1 MTELKKNQSSNQLN
15 KRRVQQKEALLWQ
28 HLWSGVFK
36 LIAVGSLKVTHA
48 DGSVA
53 HYGQADADPVEMIIH
68 EASFYRRVIFGGS
81 MALGECYV
89 EGLWASPDLSSCLS
103 VLAANCRRF
112 GRYQKG
118 LSLIQS
124 WINRLLHLFKQ
135 NTKKNSL
142 NNIRAHYDL
151 SNQFYQ
157 TFLDPSMTYSSAYYD
172 SKPLSLEAAQRNKI
186 NRILDLLEIREGDAL
201 LEIGSGWGALALR
214 ALKRGASVKTIT
226 LSQAQFDYVRE
237 KIKTLDAS
245 APIELKLQDYRD
257 EMGLYDCVVSCE
269 MIEAVGKEYLACYF
283 QKIRDVLKFKG
294 KAVLQAITI
303 RDEDYEDYANSCDW
317 IQRYIFPGG
326 HLPSIS
332 QIRQELS
339 QIDGIEIV
347 EMHSFGGDYAK
358 TLYCWQERFSEA
370 KLSVEELGFDES
382 FQRKWQY
389 YFSYCIAGFL
399 NKMIDVKHIVLER
412 K

>member
-358 TLYCWQERFSEA
+358 TLSCWQERFSEA
-370 KLSVEELGFDES
+370 KLSVENLGFDES